1 MKKCDSC
8 EVFTHKFSLSL
19 SFPFLKVLAVL
30 MPLFFIAENY
40 LTGDAFTTEMKPLI
54 GLLFQVKDRGVRG
67 TLLQKMNLLKDNLD
81 ANTLNQKV
89 FEPMCSGFSDSS
101 PALRELT
108 LKSTLGLVSHLTAPN
123 LEKLTRY
130 LVRLQADTEVSI
142 RTNTIIFI
150 SKLASHLTPVAR
162 EKMILPAFVR
172 ALRDTFAPCRL
183 AALQCMVETF
193 ECFDPQGL
201 ASKLLPSITP
211 HLLDPDSN
219 VRKEAFKVSE
229 ALLVRLR
236 TESDKMTAHEQA
248 QRAKIQ
254 TQSAPNSGN
263 APAMTAEETK
273 SATSG
278 YLKGF
283 ASWMASSAQ
292 PTAVDPQPMQPQ
304 LPPTPVQA
312 VRAAPQRPPPAP
324 SSAPLPV
331 SVQQAAQK
339 QFSSMNVNDGWD
351 DVDDDGGWG
360 DDADVSGGGGDG
372 GWGDDDI
379 DVSGGAVEED
389 PFASIGMKTA
399 VPKSTGLSMGGS
411 KKLVMPKKAGP
422 VAVKKLAVSDE
433 DDMADGW
440 DDF

>member
-1 MKKCDSC
+1 M
-8 EVFTHKFSLSL
+8 LI
-19 SFPFLKVLAVL
+19 
-30 MPLFFIAENY
+30 PLFFIAENY
-40 LTGDAFTTEMKPLI
+40 LTGDTFTNEMKPLI

-67 TLLQKMNLLKDNLD
+67 TLLQKMSLLKDNLD
-81 ANTLNQKV
+81 ANTLNSKV

-130 LVRLQADTEVSI
+130 LVRLQADSEVSI

-183 AALQCMVETF
+183 AALQCMVDTF
-193 ECFDPQGL
+193 DCFDPQGL
-201 ASKLLPSITP
+201 AGKLLPSITP
-211 HLLDPDSN
+211 HLLDPDTN

-236 TESDKMTAHEQA
+236 VESDKMTANEQA
-248 QRAKIQ
+248 QRAQAQAQIAKQ
-254 TQSAPNSGN
+254 NGGAPSSGN
-263 APAMTAEETK
+263 APAGFGEET
-273 SATSG
+273 SSTS

-292 PTAVDPQPMQPQ
+292 PTAVETQPMQPQ
-304 LPPTPVQA
+304 LPPTPALVNTS
-312 VRAAPQRPPPAP
+312 PQRPPPAP

-331 SVQQAAQK
+331 AAQK
-339 QFSSMNVNDGWD
+339 AAQQQLSNMNMNDGWD
-351 DVDDDGGWG
+351 DVDEDDGDGGGGWG
-360 DDADVSGGGGDG
+360 DEDDIEFSGGG
-372 GWGDDDI
+372 
-379 DVSGGAVEED
+379 ALEED
-389 PFASIGMKTA
+389 PFASIGMKA
-399 VPKSTGLSMGGS
+399 VTSAAPRSSTGLSMGGT
-411 KKLVMPKKAGP
+411 KKLSMPTKAAP
-422 VAVKKLAVSDE
+422 VAVQKLAV
-433 DDMADGW
+433 DDDDDLADGW